1 MRIGIQL
8 IAYNSAEVLEELLAP
23 WLKLKDRYDLKV
35 WVGSGQF
42 KTYNQ
47 MGCENL
53 NGPTIKLLEEMI
65 KEGKI
70 DYLFQPDPDNLLDDA
85 ETRDKCIPWMKE
97 QDIDLMIQLDSD
109 EFYTEQEVENLIT
122 FIEENPE
129 PSVYNVVFNNI
140 VGDSREDWV
149 RFAVGWIKRH
159 GGIKNYYFDCHFSFI
174 EGEYR
179 DAPNITVPKTLVH
192 PTHLTWT
199 HNKNTTG
206 PSHIQEKIDYQNRVY
221 GGDVGVTRC
230 EMIWDEKEQRIK
242 RIGEFNWGKASEWF
256 KETLKY
262 EFFSEKG
269 NVYETIFKVEEG
281 DVVMDVGASIGPF
294 SYLLRDKKIQHLYAI
309 EPSLPQIE
317 TLIKN
322 IGATPHTIIPNVIS
336 DKDLAIDS
344 YFGLGY
350 EDKSFKVVEAK
361 SFMDVVNKYK
371 IDKIDF
377 LKTDCEGGEYNI
389 FKVENICW
397 LKENMKK
404 CSGEWHLSN
413 PEEKKKFREFRD
425 VFLRV
430 FPNHEVHS
438 VDGINIK
445 WDLWNE
451 HFIEYY
457 NQVIIYINNK

>member
-1 MRIGIQL
+1 MKIGIQL
-8 IAYNSAEVLEELLAP
+8 IAYNSAEVLEELISP
-23 WLKLKDRYDLKV
+23 WLRLKDKYDLKV

-42 KTYNQ
+42 NTYNQ

-70 DYLFQPDPDNLLDDA
+70 DYLFQPDPENLLDDH
-85 ETRDKCIPWMKE
+85 ETRDKCIPWMEE
-97 QDIDLMIQLDSD
+97 QDIDLMIQVDSD

-122 FIEENPE
+122 FIEENPQ
-129 PSVYNVVFNNI
+129 PSVYNVVFDNV

-149 RFAVGWIKRH
+149 RFAAGWIKRH
-159 GGIKNYYFDCHFSFI
+159 GGIKNYYFDCHFSFS

-192 PTHLTWT
+192 PTHSTWT

-230 EMIWDEKEQRIK
+230 EMIWDKKEQRIK

-322 IGATPHTIIPNVIS
+322 IGATPHTIIPNVIG

-350 EDKSFKVVEAK
+350 KDKSFKVVEAK
-361 SFMDVVNKYK
+361 SFMDVVNEYK

-389 FKVENICW
+389 LKVKNNLEN
-397 LKENMKK
+397 LEMY
-404 CSGEWHLSN
+404 
-413 PEEKKKFREFRD
+413 F
-425 VFLRV
+425 
-430 FPNHEVHS
+430 
-438 VDGINIK
+438 
-445 WDLWNE
+445 
-451 HFIEYY
+451 
-457 NQVIIYINNK
+457 

>member
-1 MRIGIQL
+1 MKIGIQL
-8 IAYNSAEVLEELLAP
+8 VTYNSEEVLEELLTP

-47 MGCENL
+47 MGCENI
-53 NGPTIKLLEEMI
+53 NGPTIRLLEEML
-65 KEGKI
+65 KENKI
-70 DYLFQPDPDNLLDDA
+70 DYLFQPDPENLLDDA

-109 EFYTEQEVENLIT
+109 EFYTEKEVENLIT
-122 FIEENPE
+122 FIEENPQ

-140 VGDSREDWV
+140 MGDSREDWV
-149 RFAVGWIKRH
+149 RFVAGWIKRH
-159 GGIKNYYFDCHFSFI
+159 GGIKHYYFDCHFSFI

-179 DAPNITVPKTLVH
+179 RVPNVTIPKTLVH
-192 PTHLTWT
+192 PTHFTWT
-199 HNKNTTG
+199 NNENTTG
-206 PSHIQEKIDYQNRVY
+206 PSHIQEKINYQNRIY
-221 GGDVGVTRC
+221 GGDIRC
-230 EMIWDEKEQRIK
+230 EMVWDEEDQKIK
-242 RIGEFNWGKASEWF
+242 RIGEFDWGKASGWF

-269 NVYETIFKVEEG
+269 NVYEHFFKVEEG
-281 DVVMDVGASIGPF
+281 DIVMDVGASIGPF

-322 IGATPHTIIPNVIS
+322 IGATPHTIISNVVS
-336 DKDLAIDS
+336 NEDLPIDS

-361 SFMDVVNKYK
+361 NFIDIIKEYK

-389 FKVENICW
+389 FDINNIFW
-397 LKENMKK
+397 IKDNVKK
-404 CSGEWHLSN
+404 IAGEWHLHSL
-413 PEEKKKFREFRD
+413 KDKQQFREFRD
-425 VFLRV
+425 VYLKL